1 MEIKQIPI
9 FSHAFL
15 LDGLGGGG
23 GRSSRTEGKFEE
35 VQRWCSE
42 NCDGRWMVWEGSSF
56 QSSCTVNVVY
66 CSKAEHE
73 SPIEDQLYPH
83 AEIPMRGDKMIGF
96 EEETDAMAFKL
107 FFYEEEKVDD

>member
-23 GRSSRTEGKFEE
+23 GRSSRVEGKFVQ

-42 NCDGRWMVWEGSSF
+42 NCNGQWMVFDGSSF
-56 QSSCTVNVVY
+56 QSSGRVSAIY
-66 CSKAEHE
+66 CSKAQHE
-73 SPIEDQLYPH
+73 SPMIDEIYPH
-83 AEIPMRGDKMIGF
+83 AEIPMNGDKIISF